1 MWSDVDFSGVSKQ
14 MLQHNYIDLALE
26 IRDAQ
31 PERDKHLIAE
41 WCLDIFPL
49 DDVYSLSYF
58 KVRQHVRRL
67 VVNTLDDFE
76 KKESIK

>member
-1 MWSDVDFSGVSKQ
+1 MNHGD
-14 MLQHNYIDLALE
+14 YINLALE
-26 IRDAQ
+26 IREAQ
-31 PERDKHLIAE
+31 PKRDKYLIAE
-41 WCLDIFPL
+41 WCLDIFPI
-49 DDVYSLSYF
+49 DDCFSLSYF